1 MRKEKKRDFLRVK
14 QVVLS
19 SVITIA
25 IIALL
30 VFVTDGRDIP
40 VLDPKGLIASQERD
54 LILITFALGLLVI
67 VPVFIML
74 FSIAWKYRESNTK
87 APYEPDMEGHRGFEA
102 LWWGIPALIIIV
114 LSIITAISTH
124 ALDPYKP
131 IESNVQP
138 VKIQVISMNWK
149 WLFIYPEEGIATLN
163 YMNIPEGT
171 PVELSLTSDAPM
183 NAFWV
188 PALAGQVY
196 SMAGMSTKLHLMA
209 DSVGSF
215 NGVSSNMSGNGF
227 ADMRFKVNAMESA
240 DYKQWVSESF
250 NAINTTLLTIDSY
263 NQLARDHED
272 TDEKVFLLMEQ
283 DLYNEVI
290 MKYMSSKESRIK
302 TAIPAKV
309 DH

>member
-1 MRKEKKRDFLRVK
+1 MRKEKKRDFRRVK

-30 VFVTDGRDIP
+30 LFVTNGRDMP

-54 LILITFALGLLVI
+54 LILITFVLGLLVI
-67 VPVFIML
+67 IPVFIML
-74 FSIAWKYRESNTK
+74 FSIAWKYRASNTK
-87 APYEPDMEGHRGFEA
+87 APYEPDMDGHRGFEA

-114 LSIITAISTH
+114 LSIITAVSTH

-131 IESNVQP
+131 IESSVQP

-163 YMNIPEGT
+163 YLNIPEDT
-171 PVELSLTSDAPM
+171 PIELSITSDAPM

-196 SMAGMSTKLHLMA
+196 SMAGMTTKLHLMA

-215 NGVSSNMSGNGF
+215 NGSSSNLSGNGF

-250 NAINTTLLTIDSY
+250 NATNTTLLTIDSY

-283 DLYNEVI
+283 DLFNEVI
-290 MKYMSSKESRIK
+290 MKYMSSHESRVK
-302 TAIPAKV
+302 TAVPAKV
-309 DH
+309 GH